1 MPRTCLREAIAV
13 ALIICIAMP
22 AAAADLSPA
31 RWPEAERLLLEQR
44 EAAIWPTE
52 IRGASSRQGL
62 VTGTASPIAVHAG
75 AEALRQ
81 GGTAA
86 DAAIATALT
95 QVTTML
101 GANVS
106 YAGVAQIVYFEA
118 RTGRVYTLDAGW
130 GTWRGERSPAT
141 IPGTDLSMIT
151 GHATAVTGAA
161 GRKALVPE
169 FMAGMAAI
177 HHRFGRLPFSS
188 LFAPSIWYA
197 EHGVPVTPMLGAY
210 FGVAQAG
217 LSQTPEGR
225 AFALPDGT
233 HPPKVGER
241 FVPPGLAATLKS
253 VAREGAGYMY
263 HGAWARHYVAT
274 LGAHGGAA
282 SLADMAAYAPR
293 WTSPLSTGFAGAT
306 VYGPDQNNSNGCA
319 ILTALNLLDRA
330 GPTGRYWQ
338 DAASFRTTALALR
351 FAIAAPYAAN
361 IKAFEQSAGFDGSC
375 ALRATPA
382 YGAAAAKAFETL
394 AIGGAAPPE
403 GHHSASVVAIDR
415 WGNVAALVHSS
426 NTPLWGDTGMVVDG
440 VPVPVAAGI
449 YQYRLAGITPGDRLP
464 GDMAPLILMRHG
476 KPELA
481 VASIGTSLVPETV
494 RLTLGLGRGGDG
506 ATWLAAPPLLFN
518 FEAMKDAI
526 GDREEMV
533 PAGSYPADLLA
544 RLRTQGLRIREVDS
558 QRTLVLRGTAVV
570 GTIGS
575 NGDRMANEVPKV
587 MGFAEAE

>member
-1 MPRTCLREAIAV
+1 MPRTYLRNAITV
-13 ALIICIAMP
+13 ALIVRIATP
-22 AAAADLSPA
+22 GAAADLSPA
-31 RWPEAERLLLEQR
+31 RWPEAERLRLEQR

-52 IRGASSRQGL
+52 IRSASSRQGL

-130 GTWRGERSPAT
+130 GTWQGEHSPAT
-141 IPGTDLSMIT
+141 IPATDLGMIT
-151 GHATAVTGAA
+151 GHTTAPAGAA
-161 GRKALVPE
+161 GRKALVPG

-177 HHRFGRLPFSS
+177 HHRFGRLPFPS

-197 EHGVPVTPMLGAY
+197 EHGVPVTPLLGAY
-210 FGVAQAG
+210 FGVAQTG
-217 LSQTPEGR
+217 LAQTREGR
-225 AFALPDGT
+225 AFALPDGI
-233 HPPKVGER
+233 HPPKIGER

-263 HGAWARHYVAT
+263 YGAWARHYVAT

-282 SLADMAAYAPR
+282 SLADMAAYAPH

-306 VYGPDQNNSNGCA
+306 VYGPDQDNSNGCA
-319 ILTALNLLDRA
+319 ILTALNLLDHA
-330 GPTGRYWQ
+330 APTARYWE

-351 FAIAAPYAAN
+351 FAISAPYAAN
-361 IKAFEQSAGFDGSC
+361 IKAFEQSTGFDGAC
-375 ALRATPA
+375 ATRAAPA
-382 YGAAAAKAFETL
+382 YGAAAAKTFETL

-426 NTPLWGDTGMVVDG
+426 NTPIWGDTGMVVDG
-440 VPVPVAAGI
+440 IPVPVAAGI
-449 YQYRLAGITPGDRLP
+449 YQYRLAAITPGDRLP

-476 KPELA
+476 KPKLA
-481 VASIGTSLVPETV
+481 IASIGTSLVPETV
-494 RLTLGLGRGGDG
+494 RLTLGLGRGGDS

-526 GDREEMV
+526 GEREELV
-533 PAGSYPADLLA
+533 PTGRYSAALLA
-544 RLRTQGLRIREVDS
+544 RLRTGGLALRDVDS
-558 QRTLVLRGTAVV
+558 QRALVLRGTAVV
-570 GTIGS
+570 GMLRSSGERGGS
-575 NGDRMANEVPKV
+575 EVPGV
-587 MGFAEAE
+587 MGFTEAQ

>member
-1 MPRTCLREAIAV
+1 MKMTRQRS
-13 ALIICIAMP
+13 ALTLLVMACIATP
-22 AAAADLSPA
+22 GAAADLSPA
-31 RWPEAERLLLEQR
+31 RWPEAERLRLEQR

-52 IRGASSRQGL
+52 IRNATSRQGL

-141 IPGTDLSMIT
+141 IPATDISMIT
-151 GHATAVTGAA
+151 GRAVTPAGAA
-161 GRKALVPE
+161 GRKALVPG

-177 HHRFGRLPFSS
+177 HRRFGRLPFPS

-197 EHGVPVTPMLGAY
+197 EHGVPVTPLLGAY

-225 AFALPDGT
+225 AFALPDGV

-241 FVPPGLAATLKS
+241 FVPPGLAATLRS
-253 VAREGAGYMY
+253 VARDGAGALYR
-263 HGAWARHYVAT
+263 GTWARHYVAT
-274 LGAHGGAA
+274 IKAHGGAA
-282 SLADMAAYAPR
+282 SMADMAAYTPH
-293 WTSPLSTGFAGAT
+293 WTPPLSTGFAGAT
-306 VYGPDQNNSNGCA
+306 VFGPGQDNPNGCA
-319 ILTALNLLDRA
+319 MLAALNLLDHAGTGSHYWTDAGNFRA
-330 GPTGRYWQ
+330 
-338 DAASFRTTALALR
+338 TALALR
-351 FAIAAPYAAN
+351 FAIAAPYTAA
-361 IKAFEQSAGFDGSC
+361 IGDFERQAGVGGTC
-375 ALRATPA
+375 AARTTPA
-382 YGAAAAKAFETL
+382 YGAAAARAFETL
-394 AIGGAAPPE
+394 AIGGGMPPE

-426 NTPLWGDTGMVVDG
+426 NTPLWGDSGMVVDG

-449 YQYRLAGITPGDRLP
+449 YQARLAGITPGDRLP
-464 GDMAPLILMRHG
+464 GDMAPLIQVRNG
-476 KPELA
+476 KPEIA
-481 VASIGTSLVPETV
+481 IASIGTSLVPETV
-494 RLTLGLGRGGDG
+494 RLMLGLGRGGDS
-506 ATWLAAPPLLFN
+506 APLLAAPPLLFN
-518 FEAMKDAI
+518 FEAMKDQI
-526 GDREEMV
+526 GEREELV
-533 PAGSYPADLLA
+533 PAGSYPPELLA
-544 RLRTQGLRIREVDS
+544 RLRALGLRVREVDA
-558 QRTLVLRGTAVV
+558 QRVLVLRGTAVMGMV
-570 GTIGS
+570 RPT
-575 NGDRMANEVPKV
+575 GDRQGSEVPGV
-587 MGFAEAE
+587 MGFAEPQ

>member
-1 MPRTCLREAIAV
+1 MPRTYLRNAITV
-13 ALIICIAMP
+13 ALIVCIATP
-22 AAAADLSPA
+22 GAAADLSPA
-31 RWPEAERLLLEQR
+31 RWPEAERLRLEQR

-52 IRGASSRQGL
+52 IRSASSRQGL

-130 GTWRGERSPAT
+130 GTWRGEHSPAT
-141 IPGTDLSMIT
+141 IPATDLGMIT
-151 GHATAVTGAA
+151 GHTTAPAGAA
-161 GRKALVPE
+161 GRKALVPG

-177 HHRFGRLPFSS
+177 HHRFGRLPFPS

-197 EHGVPVTPMLGAY
+197 EHGVPVTPLLGAY
-210 FGVAQAG
+210 FGVAQTG
-217 LSQTPEGR
+217 LAQTREGR
-225 AFALPDGT
+225 AFALPDGI
-233 HPPKVGER
+233 HPPKIGER

-274 LGAHGGAA
+274 LGAHGEAA
-282 SLADMAAYAPR
+282 SLADMAAYAPH

-319 ILTALNLLDRA
+319 IMTALNLLDHA
-330 GPTGRYWQ
+330 EPTARYWE
-338 DAASFRTTALALR
+338 DSASFRTTALALR
-351 FAIAAPYAAN
+351 FAISAPYAAN
-361 IKAFEQSAGFDGSC
+361 IKAFEQSAGFDGTC
-375 ALRATPA
+375 ATRATSA
-382 YGAAAAKAFETL
+382 YGVAAAKAFETL

-403 GHHSASVVAIDR
+403 GHHSASVAAIDR

-426 NTPLWGDTGMVVDG
+426 NTPIWGDTGMVVDG
-440 VPVPVAAGI
+440 IPVPVAAGI
-449 YQYRLAGITPGDRLP
+449 YQYRLAAITPGDRLP

-481 VASIGTSLVPETV
+481 IASIGTSLVPETV
-494 RLTLGLGRGGDG
+494 RLTLGLGRGGDS

-526 GDREEMV
+526 GKRDELV
-533 PAGSYPADLLA
+533 PTGRYPAELLA
-544 RLRTQGLRIREVDS
+544 RLRTGGLALRDVDS
-558 QRTLVLRGTAVV
+558 QRALVLRGTAVV
-570 GTIGS
+570 GMLGS
-575 NGDRMANEVPKV
+575 SGERGGSEVPGV
-587 MGFAEAE
+587 MGFTEAQ

>member
-1 MPRTCLREAIAV
+1 MPTKYLRN
-13 ALIICIAMP
+13 ALTFATMFCIATP
-22 AAAADLSPA
+22 GVAADLSPA
-31 RWPEAERLLLEQR
+31 RWPEAERLRLEQR

-52 IRGASSRQGL
+52 IRSANSPRGL

-106 YAGVAQIVYFEA
+106 FAGVAQIVYFEA

-130 GTWRGERSPAT
+130 GTWRGEQSPAT
-141 IPGTDLSMIT
+141 IPATDISMIT
-151 GHATAVTGAA
+151 GHAVASAGAA
-161 GRKALVPE
+161 GRKALVPG

-188 LFAPSIWYA
+188 LFTPAIWYA
-197 EHGVPVTPMLGAY
+197 EHGVPVTPLLGAY

-217 LSQTPEGR
+217 LAQTPEGR
-225 AFALPDGT
+225 AFALPDGV

-241 FVPPGLAATLKS
+241 FVAPGLAATLES
-253 VAREGAGYMY
+253 VARGGAGVMY
-263 HGAWARHYVAT
+263 RGAWARHYVAT
-274 LGAHGGAA
+274 LRAHGGAA
-282 SLADMAAYAPR
+282 SMADMAAYAPR
-293 WTSPLSTGFAGAT
+293 WAAPLSTGFAGGT
-306 VYGPDQNNSNGCA
+306 VFGPDQDNPNGCA
-319 ILTALNLLDRA
+319 ILAALNLLDHRA
-330 GPTGRYWQ
+330 AGAPYWT
-338 DAASFRTTALALR
+338 DAASFRRTALALR
-351 FAIAAPYAAN
+351 FAIAAPYAAG
-361 IKAFEQSAGFDGSC
+361 ISDFERDAGIGGNC
-375 ALRATPA
+375 AARTTPA
-382 YGAAAAKAFETL
+382 YGAAAAQAETL
-394 AIGGAAPPE
+394 AIGGAMPPA

-449 YQYRLAGITPGDRLP
+449 YQPRLAGITPGDRLP
-464 GDMAPLILMRHG
+464 GDMAPLILMRNG
-476 KPELA
+476 KPEVA

-494 RLTLGLGRGGDG
+494 RLMLGMGRGEKPE
-506 ATWLAAPPLLFN
+506 AVLAAPPLLFN

-526 GDREEMV
+526 GDREELV
-533 PAGSYPADLLA
+533 PAGSYAPELLTQ
-544 RLRTQGLRIREVDS
+544 LRALGLHVREVDA
-558 QRTLVLRGTAVV
+558 QRVLILRGTAVV
-570 GTIGS
+570 GSVGT
-575 NGDRMANEVPKV
+575 NGERSGIEVPGV
-587 MGFAEAE
+587 MGFAEGE

>member
-1 MPRTCLREAIAV
+1 MPRIYLRNALTF
-13 ALIICIAMP
+13 ALIVCVAMP
-22 AAAADLSPA
+22 GAAADLSPA
-31 RWPEAERLLLEQR
+31 RWPEAERLRLEQR

-52 IRGASSRQGL
+52 ARSASSRQGL

-106 YAGVAQIVYFEA
+106 HAGVAQLVYFEA

-141 IPGTDLSMIT
+141 IPGTDLGMIT
-151 GHATAVTGAA
+151 GHTTAPTGAA
-161 GRKALVPE
+161 GRKALVPG

-177 HHRFGRLPFSS
+177 HHRFGRLPFPS

-197 EHGVPVTPMLGAY
+197 EHGVPVTPLLSAY
-210 FGVAQAG
+210 FGIAQAG

-233 HPPKVGER
+233 HLPKIGER

-253 VAREGAGYMY
+253 VARNGVGTMY
-263 HGAWARHYVAT
+263 RGAWARDYVAT
-274 LGAHGGAA
+274 LRAHGGAA
-282 SLADMAAYAPR
+282 SMADMAAYAPR
-293 WTSPLSTGFAGAT
+293 WAEPLSTGFAGAT
-306 VYGPDQNNSNGCA
+306 IFGPDALNTNGCA
-319 ILTALNLLDRA
+319 ILAALNLLDHSGSQA
-330 GPTGRYWQ
+330 PYWQ
-338 DAASFRTTALALR
+338 DAESFRTTALALR
-351 FAIAAPYAAN
+351 FAIAAPYASE
-361 IKAFEQSAGFDGSC
+361 ITSFEQRTGIGGNC
-375 ALRATPA
+375 AVRTTPA
-382 YGAAAAKAFETL
+382 YGEAAAREFKTL
-394 AIGGAAPPE
+394 VMGGAAPPE

-440 VPVPVAAGI
+440 IPVPVAAGI
-449 YQYRLAGITPGDRLP
+449 YQYRLAAITPGDRLP

-476 KPELA
+476 KPEIA
-481 VASIGTSLVPETV
+481 VASIGSSLVPETV
-494 RLTLGLGRGGDG
+494 RLMLGLGRGGDA

-526 GDREEMV
+526 GKRDELVATGR
-533 PAGSYPADLLA
+533 YPAELLA
-544 RLRTQGLRIREVDS
+544 RLRAQGLAVREIDA
-558 QRTLVLRGTAVV
+558 QRVLTLRGTAA
-570 GTIGS
+570 IGGVRPAGERRGS
-575 NGDRMANEVPKV
+575 EAPGVLE
-587 MGFAEAE
+587 FAEAQ

>member
-1 MPRTCLREAIAV
+1 MPTTHLRRAIT
-13 ALIICIAMP
+13 LINIACIATP
-22 AAAADLSPA
+22 AVAADLSPA
-31 RWPEAERLLLEQR
+31 HWPEAERLRLEQR

-52 IRGASSRQGL
+52 IRNASSRQGL

-151 GHATAVTGAA
+151 GRTTAATGAA
-161 GRKALVPE
+161 GRKALVPG

-177 HHRFGRLPFSS
+177 HHRFGRLPFPT

-197 EHGVPVTPMLGAY
+197 EHGVPVTPLLGAY

-225 AFALPDGT
+225 AFTLPDGV

-263 HGAWARHYVAT
+263 RGAWARHYVAT

-282 SLADMAAYAPR
+282 SMVDMAVYKPR
-293 WTSPLSTGFAGAT
+293 WTAPLSTSFAGAT
-306 VYGPDQNNSNGCA
+306 VYGPDQGNSNGCA
-319 ILTALNLLDRA
+319 ILTALNLLDHA
-330 GPTGRYWQ
+330 GPSARYWQ

-351 FAIAAPYAAN
+351 FAISAPYAGG
-361 IKAFEQSAGFDGSC
+361 IKAFEHSAGFDGTC
-375 ALRATPA
+375 AARLTPA

-394 AIGGAAPPE
+394 TIGSAIPPE

-440 VPVPVAAGI
+440 VPVPAAAGI

-464 GDMAPLILMRHG
+464 GDMVPLILMRHG
-476 KPELA
+476 KPEIA
-481 VASIGTSLVPETV
+481 IASIGTSLVPETV
-494 RLTLGLGRGGDG
+494 RLMLGLGRGEDG

-526 GDREEMV
+526 GEREELV

-544 RLRTQGLRIREVDS
+544 RLRTRDLHIREVDS
-558 QRTLVLRGTAVV
+558 QRTLFLRGTAVV
-570 GTIGS
+570 GALGS
-575 NGDRMANEVPKV
+575 HGERQGSEVPGV

>member
-1 MPRTCLREAIAV
+1 MMITRLRH
-13 ALIICIAMP
+13 ALSLITMACIATP
-22 AAAADLSPA
+22 GAAADLSPA
-31 RWPEAERLLLEQR
+31 HWPEAERLRLERR

-52 IRGASSRQGL
+52 ARSASSRQGL

-95 QVTTML
+95 QVTAML

-118 RTGRVYTLDAGW
+118 RIGRVYALEAGW

-141 IPGTDLSMIT
+141 IPGADISMIT
-151 GHATAVTGAA
+151 GHPVATTGAG
-161 GRKALVPE
+161 GRKALVPG

-177 HHRFGRLPFSS
+177 HHRFGRLPFPS

-197 EHGVPVTPMLGAY
+197 EHGVPVTPLLGAY
-210 FGVAQAG
+210 FGVAQG
-217 LSQTPEGR
+217 TLSQTPQGR
-225 AFALPDGT
+225 AFALPDGV

-253 VAREGAGYMY
+253 VAREGAGTMY
-263 HGAWARHYVAT
+263 RGVWARHYVAT
-274 LGAHGGAA
+274 LRAHGGVA
-282 SLADMAAYAPR
+282 SMADMAAYAPR
-293 WTSPLSTGFAGAT
+293 WTTPLSTGFAGAT
-306 VYGPDQNNSNGCA
+306 VYGPDQGNANGCA
-319 ILTALNLLDRA
+319 ILAALNLLDHA
-330 GPTGRYWQ
+330 GPAAHYWQ

-351 FAIAAPYAAN
+351 FAIAAPYEPG
-361 IKAFEQSAGFDGSC
+361 IRDFEQRAGIGGDC
-375 ALRATPA
+375 AARLTPG

-394 AIGGAAPPE
+394 ATGSAMPPE

-426 NTPLWGDTGMVVDG
+426 NTPLWGDTGMVVGG

-449 YQYRLAGITPGDRLP
+449 YQSRLAAITPGDRLP

-476 KPELA
+476 KPEVA

-494 RLTLGLGRGGDG
+494 RLMLGLGRGEDG

-518 FEAMKDAI
+518 FEAMKGPI
-526 GDREEMV
+526 GDREELV
-533 PAGSYPADLLA
+533 PAGRYPADVLA
-544 RLRTQGLRIREVDS
+544 GIRAGGLGAREVDA
-558 QRTLVLRGTAVV
+558 QRTLVLRGTAVA
-570 GTIGS
+570 GTLALRGERRGS
-575 NGDRMANEVPKV
+575 EVPGV
-587 MGFAEAE
+587 MGFIEAQ

>member
-1 MPRTCLREAIAV
+1 MKMTPLRS
-13 ALIICIAMP
+13 ALTLITMACTATS

-31 RWPEAERLLLEQR
+31 RWPEAERLRLEQR
-44 EAAIWPTE
+44 EAAIWPIE
-52 IRGASSRQGL
+52 IRQANSRQGL

-86 DAAIATALT
+86 DAAIVTALT

-106 YAGVAQIVYFEA
+106 YAGVAQLVYFEA

-141 IPGTDLSMIT
+141 IPGTDLGMIT
-151 GHATAVTGAA
+151 GRTTAPAGAA
-161 GRKALVPE
+161 GRKALVPG

-177 HHRFGRLPFSS
+177 HHRFGRLPFPS

-197 EHGVPVTPMLGAY
+197 EHGVPVTPLLGAY
-210 FGVAQAG
+210 FNVAQAG

-225 AFALPDGT
+225 AFALPDGV
-233 HPPKVGER
+233 HPPKAGER

-253 VAREGAGYMY
+253 VARDGAGYMY
-263 HGAWARHYVAT
+263 QGAWARDYVAM
-274 LGAHGGAA
+274 LRAHGGQA
-282 SLADMAAYAPR
+282 SMDDMAAYAPR
-293 WTSPLSTGFAGAT
+293 WAEPLSTGFAGAT
-306 VYGPDQNNSNGCA
+306 VFGPDRDNGNGCA
-319 ILTALNLLDRA
+319 ILTALNLLEHEA
-330 GPTGRYWQ
+330 APARYWQ
-338 DAASFRTTALALR
+338 DAAAFRTTALALR
-351 FAIAAPYAAN
+351 FAIAAPYAPG
-361 IKAFEQSAGFDGSC
+361 IKAFEQAAGFDGSC
-375 ALRATPA
+375 AARLTPA
-382 YGAAAAKAFETL
+382 YGAAAARAFETL
-394 AIGGAAPPE
+394 AIGGALPPE

-415 WGNVAALVHSS
+415 WGNVAAVVHSS

-449 YQYRLAGITPGDRLP
+449 YQFRLAGITPGDRLP

-476 KPELA
+476 KPEIA

-494 RLTLGLGRGGDG
+494 RLMLGLGRGEDG
-506 ATWLAAPPLLFN
+506 ASWLAAPPLLFN

-526 GDREEMV
+526 GEREELV
-533 PAGSYPADLLA
+533 PSGRYPADLLA
-544 RLRTQGLRIREVDS
+544 RLRARGLRIREVDA
-558 QRTLVLRGTAVV
+558 QRMLVLRGTAVV
-570 GTIGS
+570 GMLGPVGERRGT
-575 NGDRMANEVPKV
+575 EVPGV